1 MPISL
6 VEKDHNIKEFTRK
19 QMSIF
24 WLPDEP
30 KVEKDIQDIRVN
42 LTEAEKHGVIT
53 VLKLFSLY
61 EMSAGDDYWSGRFR
75 LTCPEQIEY
84 VEMASVFSMVELA
97 IHLQFY
103 KKLNELLYL
112 DTDEFYT
119 SYTKDPALS
128 ERMDFIGEMVCH
140 DNDLVSLGAFSM
152 IEGAVLYS
160 SFAFLKHFQSQGKN
174 KLLNIVRGIN
184 FSVRDE
190 ELHSQ
195 AGAYE
200 FRRRYALITDSDLK
214 EEIRLTLWDV
224 ATTIISHEDRIIDMI
239 FEKGEIDG
247 INKVDM
253 RLFVNSRVLICLSQL
268 GLNNFIAPLENIVA
282 NPIADWFY
290 DGINGFQFND
300 IFSGLG
306 ASYSRDWAESEFTWE
321 TK

>member
-61 EMSAGDDYWSGRFR
+61 EMSAGDDYWAGRFR

-84 VEMASVFSMVELA
+84 IEMASVFSMVELA

-119 SYTKDPALS
+119 SYTKDTVLT
-128 ERMDFIGEMVCH
+128 ERMDFIGKMVGH
-140 DNDLVSLGAFSM
+140 ENDLVSLGAFSM
-152 IEGAVLYS
+152 IEGAILYS

-200 FRRRYALITDSDLK
+200 FRRRYDLVTTEEK
-214 EEIRLTLWDV
+214 EHISEELERV
-224 ATTIISHEDRIIDMI
+224 ASAILLHESRIIDMI
-239 FEKGEIDG
+239 FEKGDIDG
-247 INKVDM
+247 LDKNDMKVFVQS
-253 RLFVNSRVLICLSQL
+253 RLIICLAQL
-268 GLNNFIAPLENIVA
+268 GLKTAFPNINVI

-306 ASYSRDWAESEFTWE
+306 ASYSRDWSESEFTWE

>member
-1 MPISL
+1 

-119 SYTKDPALS
+119 SYTKDPALA
-128 ERMDFIGEMVCH
+128 ERMDFISKMVGH
-140 DNDLVSLGAFSM
+140 ESDLVSLGAFSM

-214 EEIRLTLWDV
+214 EEIRVELENV
-224 ATTIISHEDRIIDMI
+224 AYVILAHESRIIDMI
-239 FEKGEIDG
+239 FEKGDISG
-247 INKVDM
+247 INKEDM
-253 RLFVNSRVLICLSQL
+253 QVFVCSRLSVCLSQL
-268 GLNNFIAPLENIVA
+268 GLKTAFELPKNSNI

-306 ASYSRDWAESEFTWE
+306 ASYSRDWSESEFTWE
-321 TK
+321 IQ

>member
-6 VEKDHNIKEFTRK
+6 VEKDHNIKEFARK

-30 KVEKDIQDIRVN
+30 KIEKDIQDIRVN
-42 LTEAEKHGVIT
+42 LTEAERHGVIT

-75 LTCPEQIEY
+75 STCPEQIEY
-84 VEMASVFSMVELA
+84 VEMSSVFSMVELA

-119 SYTKDPALS
+119 SYTKDLVLS
-128 ERMDFIGEMVCH
+128 ERMDFIGKMVGH

-200 FRRRYALITDSDLK
+200 FKRRYALITDSTIKD
-214 EEIRLTLWDV
+214 EIRGELESV
-224 ATTIISHEDRIIDMI
+224 ARVILSHESRIIDMI
-239 FEKGEIDG
+239 FEKGEING
-247 INKVDM
+247 IDKKDMKV
-253 RLFVNSRVLICLSQL
+253 FVRSRVAICLSQL
-268 GLNNFIAPLENIVA
+268 GLTPLSDLLEED
-282 NPIADWFY
+282 NPIAEWFY

-306 ASYSRDWAESEFTWE
+306 ASYSRDWSESEFTWE